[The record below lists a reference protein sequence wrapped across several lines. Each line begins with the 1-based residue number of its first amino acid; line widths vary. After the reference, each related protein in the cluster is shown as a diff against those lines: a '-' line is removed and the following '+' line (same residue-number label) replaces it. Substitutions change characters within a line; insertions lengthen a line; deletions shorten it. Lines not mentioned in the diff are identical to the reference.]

1 MRAATHPPLVLQQ
14 TQGGPMLAFGLTWFA
29 VLGSHAALQRC
40 RRRPRWIPC
49 WPGRIPP
56 RAWRRWPR

>member
-29 VLGSHAALQRC
+29 VLGSHAAL
-40 RRRPRWIPC
+40 WIAIAP
-49 WPGRIPP
+49 
-56 RAWRRWPR
+56 